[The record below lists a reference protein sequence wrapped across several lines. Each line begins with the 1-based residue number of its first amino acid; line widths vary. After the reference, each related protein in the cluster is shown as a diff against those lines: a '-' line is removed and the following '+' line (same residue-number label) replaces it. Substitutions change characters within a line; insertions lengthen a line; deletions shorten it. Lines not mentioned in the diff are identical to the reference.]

1 MPTYDY
7 RCKACGHALE
17 LFQSITEGPKR
28 KCPACGK
35 NQLERQIGAGA
46 GFIFKGTGFYQT
58 DYRSESYTKGAK
70 AETPGGA
77 ETKKTEASSSGEA
90 KSDASKSGDAA
101 TGSAPAEPAAKPAA
115 PKAVEPKPSKK
126 PRGS

>member
-17 LFQSITEGPKR
+17 LFQSITEGAKR

-46 GFIFKGTGFYQT
+46 GILFKGSGFYQT
-58 DYRSESYTKGAK
+58 DYRSAAYEKAAK
-70 AETPGGA
+70 AESPSA
-77 ETKKTEASSSGEA
+77 ETP
-90 KSDASKSGDAA
+90 KSDASA
-101 TGSAPAEPAAKPAA
+101 AAKPDA
-115 PKAVEPKPSKK
+115 PKAPEKPAKEKPKGK
-126 PRGS
+126 GSSS